1 LTTRKNPE
9 VKQFPYTL
17 NSFDAPFPKRFALR
31 QLELMNSGKTKEEA
45 YAEVSREMQPEKQM
59 LFACVLPSS
68 AAGFMRGCRSSGRS
82 IGPDL
87 T

>member
-1 LTTRKNPE
+1 MWDYFRKNPE

-45 YAEVSREMQPEKQM
+45 YADVTREMQPEKQM
-59 LFACVLPSS
+59 LFACVPPSAAPVSS
-68 AAGFMRGCRSSGRS
+68 AAGSGRR
-82 IGPDL
+82 IGQ